1 MLLCGLVPQWSQF
14 SDEPCLQEVEVCGF
28 GVGDQDNW
36 LITQHVDRVV
46 EGVPLEQV
54 NVEVE
59 FRVFGNCDASVNCQR
74 NFMVNKFE
82 TSTVSPATAADITN
96 YDSVERLSV
105 EEDLRNRNVNRTAVL
120 DFETQETGFYVAI
133 QDERSCI
140 AIPRL
145 LVFYYVCP
153 AGMQDLI
160 NRAEIIAPRIGE
172 GSVPIQA
179 TGQCVPN
186 ASTSGTAPAITCTSG
201 GVWNTNSGCTCDLQA
216 IKMAQLA
223 SVSSDVLVTITG

>member
-1 MLLCGLVPQWSQF
+1 MLLCDLVPQWSQF

-28 GVGDQDNW
+28 GVEDQDNW

-59 FRVFGNCDASVNCQR
+59 FHVIGNCDASVNCQR

-133 QDERSCI
+133 QDEIKELHCHHTSASI
-140 AIPRL
+140 LLRL
-145 LVFYYVCP
+145 FSWCARLDKPC
-153 AGMQDLI
+153 
-160 NRAEIIAPRIGE
+160 
-172 GSVPIQA
+172 
-179 TGQCVPN
+179 
-186 ASTSGTAPAITCTSG
+186 
-201 GVWNTNSGCTCDLQA
+201 
-216 IKMAQLA
+216 
-223 SVSSDVLVTITG
+223 